1 MTKLPLSGSKFSK
14 SKSDAVKDR
23 HADRET
29 GASNGEPRPSAA
41 AIIQGVMAGRTRDI
55 GRAISAV
62 ERNGGSPDILG
73 PLFAQTGRARV
84 LGITGPSGGGKS
96 TLVQRLAQAYRRR
109 GQRVGIVAVD
119 PSSPFTG
126 GAILG
131 DRIRMAEIYTDPG
144 VFIRSMATRGAPG
157 GLARATS
164 DAVDVLDAAG
174 FDVILIET
182 VGVGQDE
189 VDIVKAAETTA
200 VVLVPG
206 LGDDIQAI
214 KAGILEI
221 GDVFIVNKADRE
233 GADRAVAELSM
244 MLDLTPDRVWQPPVV
259 RTIAPRNEG
268 VEEAVKAFESHG
280 VFLAETGEGTRRL
293 ERRAR
298 ARLLALLE
306 ERFRSTIESHA
317 PEREGLEEA
326 VRRVVGR
333 REDPYSAAS
342 RLFGKLIREPVGK

>member
-1 MTKLPLSGSKFSK
+1 MGVDL
-14 SKSDAVKDR
+14 
-23 HADRET
+23 
-29 GASNGEPRPSAA
+29 ASPRAHE
-41 AIIQGVMAGRTRDI
+41 I

-62 ERNGGSPDILG
+62 ERDGGAPEILRSVFG
-73 PLFAQTGRARV
+73 KTGRARI
-84 LGITGPSGGGKS
+84 LGITGPPGAGKS
-96 TLVQRLAQAYRRR
+96 TLVQRLAQAYRRK
-109 GQRVGIVAVD
+109 GQTVGIVAVD

-144 VFIRSMATRGAPG
+144 VFIRSMATRGALG

-174 FDVILIET
+174 FDVILVET

-200 VVLVPG
+200 VVLMPG
-206 LGDDIQAI
+206 VGDEIQAI

-221 GDVFIVNKADRE
+221 GDVFVVNKADRQ
-233 GADRAVAELSM
+233 GADRTAAELSM
-244 MLDLTPDRVWQPPVV
+244 MLDLTPGRGWRPPIV
-259 RTIAPRNEG
+259 RTVAPANSG
-268 VEEAVKAFESHG
+268 VEETVAALESHG
-280 VFLAETGEGTRRL
+280 RFLASTGEGARRR

-306 ERFRSTIESHA
+306 ERFRKAVASQA
-317 PEREGLEEA
+317 PDRDGLEEA
-326 VRRVVGR
+326 VLRVAER
-333 REDPYSAAS
+333 REDPYSAAA
-342 RLFGKLIREPVGK
+342 RLFAKLFKETAAP

>member
-1 MTKLPLSGSKFSK
+1 MNS
-14 SKSDAVKDR
+14 
-23 HADRET
+23 ET
-29 GASNGEPRPSAA
+29 TAT
-41 AIIQGVMAGRTRDI
+41 AIIQGVIAGRTRDI

-62 ERNGGSPDILG
+62 ERNGGSPEILG
-73 PLFAQTGRARV
+73 RLFDKTGRARV
-84 LGITGPSGGGKS
+84 LGITGPPGAGKS
-96 TLVQRLAQAYRRR
+96 TLVQRLAQAYRR
-109 GQRVGIVAVD
+109 GGKRVGIVAID

-131 DRIRMAEIYTDPG
+131 DRIRMAEVYTDPG
-144 VFIRSMATRGAPG
+144 VFIRSMATRGALG

-174 FDVILIET
+174 FDIILIET

-189 VDIVKAAETTA
+189 VDIVKVAETTA
-200 VVLVPG
+200 VVLMPG

-244 MLDLTPDRVWQPPVV
+244 MLDLTPDRRWRPQVLLTV
-259 RTIAPRNEG
+259 APRNEG
-268 VEEAVKAFESHG
+268 VEQVVEALESHR
-280 VFLAETGEGTRRL
+280 VFLAQTGEGARRH

-306 ERFRSTIESHA
+306 ERFRRTVESRA

-326 VRRVVGR
+326 IRRVVGR
-333 REDPYSAAS
+333 REDPYSAAAQ
-342 RLFGKLIREPVGK
+342 LFGKLIREPVGK

>member
-1 MTKLPLSGSKFSK
+1 MTLNL
-14 SKSDAVKDR
+14 
-23 HADRET
+23 ET
-29 GASNGEPRPSAA
+29 TAA
-41 AIIQGVMAGRTRDI
+41 AIIHGVIAGRTRDI

-62 ERNGGSPDILG
+62 ERNGGSPDILRS
-73 PLFAQTGRARV
+73 LFAKTGRARV
-84 LGITGPSGGGKS
+84 LGITGPPGGGKS

-109 GQRVGIVAVD
+109 GKRVGIVAVD

-131 DRIRMAEIYTDPG
+131 DRIRMGEIYTDPG
-144 VFIRSMATRGAPG
+144 VFIRSMATRGVLG

-174 FDVILIET
+174 FEIVLIET

-221 GDVFIVNKADRE
+221 GDVFIVNKAERE

-244 MLDLTPDRVWQPPVV
+244 MLGGTPDRVWRPPVL
-259 RTIAPRNEG
+259 RTVAPRNEG
-268 VEEAVKAFESHG
+268 VEEVVKALESHG
-280 VFLAETGEGTRRL
+280 AFLAESGEGTRRSQ
-293 ERRAR
+293 RRVR

-306 ERFRSTIESHA
+306 ERFRRTVESRA
-317 PEREGLEEA
+317 PQREGLEEA
-326 VRRVVGR
+326 IQRVVGR
-333 REDPYSAAS
+333 REDPYSAAA
-342 RLFGKLIREPVGK
+342 RLFEKLIREPVVR

>member
-1 MTKLPLSGSKFSK
+1 MT
-14 SKSDAVKDR
+14 
-23 HADRET
+23 
-29 GASNGEPRPSAA
+29 AA
-41 AIIQGVMAGRTRDI
+41 AGADSEELAQGVLEGRARAI
-55 GRAISAV
+55 GRAISEV
-62 ERNGGSPDILG
+62 ERDSGAVPAILRR
-73 PLFAQTGRARV
+73 LFPRTGRARI
-84 LGITGPSGGGKS
+84 LGITGPPGAGKS
-96 TLVQRLAQAYRRR
+96 TLVQRLAQAYRRAGR
-109 GQRVGIVAVD
+109 RVGIVAVD

-144 VFIRSMATRGAPG
+144 VFIRSMATRGALG

-189 VDIVKAAETTA
+189 VDVVRAADTTA

-221 GDVFIVNKADRE
+221 ADVFVVNKAERE

-244 MLDLTPDRVWQPPVV
+244 MLDFAGHPAWRPPIVK
-259 RTIAPRNEG
+259 TTAPSGSG
-268 VEEAVKAFESHG
+268 VAQAVAALEAHG
-280 VFLAETGEGTRRL
+280 AYLAESGEGRR
-293 ERRAR
+293 RRALR
-298 ARLLALLE
+298 ARSRLLALLE
-306 ERFRSTIESHA
+306 DRFRRAIEARA
-317 PEREGLEEA
+317 PEPDGLEEA
-326 VRRVVGR
+326 VRAVEQR
-333 REDPYSAAS
+333 REDPYSAAG
-342 RLFGKLIREPVGK
+342 RLFDGLVRAQGEAAARRPA